1 MRLPLPILLAAFAA
15 FAAALPARAAAQRY
29 ARPVGDASA
38 VDTTVAFAT
47 GDVIHVTTY
56 PKMSSGIEL
65 CGTVARG
72 LQWGK
77 LMFART
83 DVETNSAQQA
93 VVSFPS
99 SGATPLCELHRP
111 NGGDWLVVTFARPIR
126 DEVGRVARITVG
138 QVVLPRAP
146 LEGKRVT
153 FTWLR
158 EGPFYVGSVSPPP
171 DTLGPPRRP

>member
-1 MRLPLPILLAAFAA
+1 MRSLPSIALLAL
-15 FAAALPARAAAQRY
+15 AAALPAQAAAQRY
-29 ARPVGDASA
+29 ARPTGDASA
-38 VDTTVAFAT
+38 VDTTVAFET
-47 GDVIHVTTY
+47 GDVIRVTTY
-56 PKMSSGIEL
+56 PKMSTGIEI

-83 DVETNSAQQA
+83 DAETNSAQQA

-99 SGATPLCELHRP
+99 SGASPLCGLHRP
-111 NGGDWLVVTFARPIR
+111 SGGDWLVVTFARPVR
-126 DEVGRVARITVG
+126 DEVGRIARITVG

-146 LEGKRVT
+146 LEGRRVT
-153 FTWLR
+153 FAWTR
-158 EGPFYVGSVSPPP
+158 EGPFDVTTTTQPP

>member
-1 MRLPLPILLAAFAA
+1 MRLPLPIIFV
-15 FAAALPARAAAQRY
+15 AALSTALPSHAAAQRY

-47 GDVIHVTTY
+47 GDVVRVTTY
-56 PKMSSGIEL
+56 PKMSTGIEL

-72 LQWGK
+72 LRWGK

-83 DVETNSAQQA
+83 DAETNSAQQA

-99 SGATPLCELHRP
+99 SGATPLCGLHRP
-111 NGGDWLVVTFARPIR
+111 SGGDWLVVTFARPIR
-126 DEVGRVARITVG
+126 DEVGRIARITVG

-153 FTWLR
+153 FTWTR
-158 EGPFYVGSVSPPP
+158 EGAFDVPSTTPSP

>member
-1 MRLPLPILLAAFAA
+1 MRLPLLIVLAAVPAV
-15 FAAALPARAAAQRY
+15 LPAHAAAQRY
-29 ARPVGDASA
+29 ARPVGDPSA
-38 VDTTVAFAT
+38 VDTTVAFVT
-47 GDVIHVTTY
+47 GDVIRVTTY
-56 PKMSSGIEL
+56 PRMATGIEL

-72 LQWGK
+72 LQGGK

-83 DVETNSAQQA
+83 DAETNSAQQA

-99 SGATPLCELHRP
+99 SGAMPLCQRHRP
-111 NGGDWLVVTFARPIR
+111 SGGDWLVVTFARPVR
-126 DEVGRVARITVG
+126 DEVGRIARITVG

-153 FTWLR
+153 FTWTR
-158 EGPFYVGSVSPPP
+158 EGPFDVRSTTPAP

>member
-1 MRLPLPILLAAFAA
+1 MRLHLPILLAAAT
-15 FAAALPARAAAQRY
+15 AALPAHAAAQRY
-29 ARPVGDASA
+29 ARAVGDASA
-38 VDTTVAFAT
+38 VDTTVAFET
-47 GDVIHVTTY
+47 GDAVRVTAY
-56 PKMSSGIEL
+56 PRMATGIEL

-83 DVETNSAQQA
+83 EAETNSAQQA

-99 SGATPLCELHRP
+99 SGSTPLCEVHRP
-111 NGGDWLVVTFARPIR
+111 SGGDWLVVTFARLIR
-126 DEVGRVARITVG
+126 DQVGRLARITVG

-158 EGPFYVGSVSPPP
+158 EGPFDVGSITPPP
-171 DTLGPPRRP
+171 DTQGPPRRP

>member
-1 MRLPLPILLAAFAA
+1 MRSIPSLVLLLALAA
-15 FAAALPARAAAQRY
+15 VLPAQAAAQRY
-29 ARPVGDASA
+29 ARPVGDPSA
-38 VDTTVAFAT
+38 VDTTVAFET
-47 GDVIHVTTY
+47 GDVVRVSAY

-65 CGTVARG
+65 CGTVGRG
-72 LQWGK
+72 IRWGK

-83 DVETNSAQQA
+83 DAETNSAQQA

-99 SGATPLCELHRP
+99 SGAVPLCETHRP
-111 NGGDWLVVTFARPIR
+111 SGGDWLVVTFARPIR
-126 DEVGRVARITVG
+126 DQVGRIARITVG

-146 LEGKRVT
+146 LEGRRVT

-158 EGPFYVGSVSPPP
+158 EGPFDVPTTTPPP

>member
-1 MRLPLPILLAAFAA
+1 MRLPLPLLLAAVMT
-15 FAAALPARAAAQRY
+15 ALPLHAAAQRY

-38 VDTTVAFAT
+38 VDTTVAFET
-47 GDVIHVTTY
+47 GDVIRVTTY
-56 PKMSSGIEL
+56 PKMSTGIEI

-83 DVETNSAQQA
+83 DAETNSAQQA

-99 SGATPLCELHRP
+99 SGASPLCGLHRP
-111 NGGDWLVVTFARPIR
+111 AGGDWLVVTFARPIR
-126 DEVGRVARITVG
+126 DEVGRIARITVG
-138 QVVLPRAP
+138 QVVLPRAK
-146 LEGKRVT
+146 LEGRRVT
-153 FTWLR
+153 FTWTR
-158 EGPFYVGSVSPPP
+158 EGPFDVRSTTPAP

>member
-1 MRLPLPILLAAFAA
+1 MRFPLPILLAAV
-15 FAAALPARAAAQRY
+15 AAALPARAAAQRY

-126 DEVGRVARITVG
+126 DEVGRIARITVG

-171 DTLGPPRRP
+171 DTLGPPRP

>member
-1 MRLPLPILLAAFAA
+1 MRLSISLVLAAL
-15 FAAALPARAAAQRY
+15 AALPARGAAQRY
-29 ARPVGDASA
+29 ARPVGDGAA
-38 VDTTVAFAT
+38 GDTTVAFET
-47 GDVIHVTTY
+47 GDVIRVSSY
-56 PKMSSGIEL
+56 PRMATGIEI

-77 LMFART
+77 LLFART
-83 DVETNSAQQA
+83 DAETNSAQQA

-99 SGATPLCELHRP
+99 SGSSPLCQVHRSS
-111 NGGDWLVVTFARPIR
+111 GGDWLVVTFARPVR
-126 DEVGRVARITVG
+126 DQVGRIARITVG

-153 FTWLR
+153 FTWTR
-158 EGPFYVGSVSPPP
+158 EGPFDVGSISPAP

>member
-1 MRLPLPILLAAFAA
+1 MNLRRSVLLCLVLAA
-15 FAAALPARAAAQRY
+15 PAQAAAQRY

-158 EGPFYVGSVSPPP
+158 EGPFNVASVSPPP